1 MERILSYGIHMI
13 PYMLCAFPVIFLYR
27 WLRVRGLHKRGRH
40 TTWRHELAFCVFL
53 LFLAGLASQTVCQAG
68 VWRGRLALWRG
79 QTGLRI
85 NLIPFRIFADSL
97 ASGTGYFIINFLGN
111 IGMFLPIGFFTA
123 LLWER
128 PSFLKSAG
136 AGFFTSLTIELCQLP
151 LDRGTDIDD
160 LWLNTLGAALGYLV
174 FYCADGSIKDVIQTP
189 SMDLPSIEAL
199 LSEEV
204 T

>member
-53 LFLAGLASQTVCQAG
+53 LFLAGLASQTVVPRLEFG
-68 VWRGRLALWRG
+68 VGGLAIMG
-79 QTGLRI
+79 GGKTGLRI

-174 FYCADGSIKDVIQTP
+174 FLLCRRIDQRCNTN
-189 SMDLPSIEAL
+189 AL
-199 LSEEV
+199 NGF
-204 T
+204 TIH

>member
-1 MERILSYGIHMI
+1 MG
-13 PYMLCAFPVIFLYR
+13 
-27 WLRVRGLHKRGRH
+27 G
-40 TTWRHELAFCVFL
+40 
-53 LFLAGLASQTVCQAG
+53 
-68 VWRGRLALWRG
+68 G

-174 FYCADGSIKDVIQTP
+174 FLLCRRIDQRCNTN
-189 SMDLPSIEAL
+189 AL
-199 LSEEV
+199 NGF
-204 T
+204 TIH